1 MPRPIPA
8 SILRSL
14 YSKNSDKSLLC
25 ALKIDADN
33 EDPIFLVNNEVD
45 VEYLGQIYT
54 NARFTVVLPD
64 DNDSAIPT
72 STIVFADIQ
81 NQFLDLVRNYDQIK
95 IQVNIIAATVSGEIH
110 LSQSMSD
117 TTYITADA
125 TLYTA
130 DATIFNS
137 DYTGNTPI
145 EYKKDMTIETYD
157 TKIGPYNMIM
167 SNANGDASTATFSIS
182 IDDVG
187 QYAFPKG
194 TFNSTDFPGIY

>member
-25 ALKIDADN
+25 ALVVTPDSDS
-33 EDPIFLVNNEVD
+33 PIYLVNNEVD
-45 VEYLGQIYT
+45 VQYEGQIYT
-54 NARFTVVLPD
+54 NARFTIVLPD

-81 NQFLDLVRNYDQIK
+81 NQFLDLIRNYDQIRV
-95 IQVNIIAATVSGEIH
+95 QVVIIAAKVDGEIY
-110 LSQSMSD
+110 LKQSMSD
-117 TTYITADA
+117 TTYITADNVD
-125 TLYTA
+125 YTA
-130 DATIFNS
+130 DATFFNDS
-137 DYTGNTPI
+137 YEGPTQFNYGKYEN
-145 EYKKDMTIETYD
+145 IETYE

-187 QYAFPKG
+187 QYSFPKG
-194 TFNSTDFPGIY
+194 RFNSTDFPALY